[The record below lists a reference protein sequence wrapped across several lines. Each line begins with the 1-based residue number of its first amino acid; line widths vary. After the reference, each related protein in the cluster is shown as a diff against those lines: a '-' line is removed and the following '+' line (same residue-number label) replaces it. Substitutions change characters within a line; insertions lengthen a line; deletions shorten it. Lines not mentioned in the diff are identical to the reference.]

1 MELSSPKNT
10 KDFLYFGKWNFL
22 ATSLKLFLYF
32 RRELAKPEKKYYF
45 ISFHIFYLLRDSFSK
60 INAKEK
66 SFQYFLL

>member
-22 ATSLKLFLYF
+22 VPSLKIFLYF
-32 RRELAKPEKKYYF
+32 RRELAQPENKNYF
-45 ISFHIFYLLRDSFSK
+45 ISFHIFYLLRDNFSK

-66 SFQYFLL
+66 SFQYFPL

>member
-1 MELSSPKNT
+1 MELSSPKNA

-22 ATSLKLFLYF
+22 APSLKLFLYF